1 MTIRHLK
8 VFIAVAQTGKMGAAA
23 KELYISQPTVTQ
35 VISEIEEQY
44 GVKLFERLSKK
55 LYITKEGRQLLDYAR
70 HIIAL
75 FDEMERNLSY
85 ASTHHALRVGATIT
99 VGSCALPSIIRRFEE
114 RHPTV
119 TTQVWVDNTQV
130 IEGMILESRLD
141 LALVEGEVA
150 SPDLI
155 VCPVLEDE
163 LVLICGPCHPF
174 AGRQSVALSALSGQ
188 DFILREPG
196 SGTRERFETLLD
208 QAGISV
214 RQKWVCHSSDSIL
227 AAVAQGQGLSVV
239 SRQLAEQSAKELHTL
254 PVEDV
259 KLHRTFN
266 LIYHKNKFLSEP
278 LRAFFG
284 ELLPADQLGS

>member
-1 MTIRHLK
+1 MRPPHLVFHRVSHWEGTAQGPAPGSAGRAQAWGRHGGTTPLILSL
-8 VFIAVAQTGKMGAAA
+8 VLTLTAGSLAACTQEPLPGETTPEPVQTETAEEIGALLVAS
-23 KELYISQPTVTQ
+23 YS
-35 VISEIEEQY
+35 
-44 GVKLFERLSKK
+44 LSD
-55 LYITKEGRQLLDYAR
+55 LEPYVP
-70 HIIAL
+70 
-75 FDEMERNLSY
+75 
-85 ASTHHALRVGATIT
+85 ASTWTPDT
-99 VGSCALPSIIRRFEE
+99 VPADTL
-114 RHPTV
+114 
-119 TTQVWVDNTQV
+119 
-130 IEGMILESRLD
+130 
-141 LALVEGEVA
+141 GEVLEETELM
-150 SPDLI
+150 DGQQ
-155 VCPVLEDE
+155 VL
-163 LVLICGPCHPF
+163 CY
-174 AGRQSVALSALSGQ
+174 
-188 DFILREPG
+188 REPG

-278 LRAFFG
+278 LRAFLG

>member
-23 KELYISQPTVTQ
+23 KELYISQPTVSQ

-44 GVKLFERLSKK
+44 GVKVFERLSKK
-55 LYITKEGRQLLDYAR
+55 LYITEEGRQLLDYAR
-70 HIIAL
+70 HIITL
-75 FDEMERNLSY
+75 FDEMERNLNY
-85 ASTHHALRVGATIT
+85 ASTHHSLRVGATIT
-99 VGSCALPSIIRRFEE
+99 VGSCTLPPIIRRFEE
-114 RHPTV
+114 NHPTI

-141 LALVEGEVA
+141 LALVEGEVT

-155 VCPVLEDE
+155 VHPVMEDE

-174 AGRQSVALSALSGQ
+174 SRRQSVALSELSGQ
-188 DFILREPG
+188 DFVLREPG
-196 SGTRERFETLLD
+196 SGTREQFEILLA
-208 QAGISV
+208 QAGIPV
-214 RQKWVCHSSDSIL
+214 RQKWVCHSFDSIL
-227 AAVAQGQGLSVV
+227 AAVSQGQGLSVV
-239 SRQLAEQSAKELHTL
+239 SRRLAEQSAKELHIL

-278 LRAFFG
+278 LRAFLKD
-284 ELLPADQLGS
+284 LLPADQLGS

>member
-1 MTIRHLK
+1 M
-8 VFIAVAQTGKMGAAA
+8 
-23 KELYISQPTVTQ
+23 
-35 VISEIEEQY
+35 
-44 GVKLFERLSKK
+44 
-55 LYITKEGRQLLDYAR
+55 DYAR

-119 TTQVWVDNTQV
+119 TTQVWVDNTQL

-141 LALVEGEVA
+141 LALVGGGGHQ
-150 SPDLI
+150 PDLI

-163 LVLICGPCHPF
+163 LVLICGPAIPLPGGSLWPCPNF
-174 AGRQSVALSALSGQ
+174 PARILSC
-188 DFILREPG
+188 REPG